1 MKLIDEVNEISRWS
15 SVGGN
20 WQLVY
25 GMEECRGNWHCD
37 GENYLIATRI
47 YSRAAQNLD
56 ISRLPTLQK

>member
-1 MKLIDEVNEISRWS
+1 MELGRWELAA
-15 SVGGN
+15 G
-20 WQLVY
+20 L